1 MKSSETKTLCA
12 SFLLTLFL
20 FAGCC
25 SSNVAEA
32 PSASPAPLAPYGS
45 YTDGLIADITPT
57 GWLAELLDRQ
67 LDGLSGHP
75 EAMDYPYNS
84 PLWAGELKRDS
95 ESRGADWWRY
105 EQTAYYLDGIAR
117 LACITGDETLGS
129 VWQNNLEYVLA
140 HPQAEPAGRLG
151 AAGRSMAWP
160 FAVFFRAL
168 KASYEATGDPRI
180 PEALEKHYLSYS
192 LDELSDHRHVV
203 NVEGMLWTLSLTG
216 NDELLTRARAAWDA
230 ANAELTQA
238 NCLDDKDFHMHGVTM
253 NELLKVP
260 MLLYAYTGE
269 EEYLRAAL
277 NADRKMEAANM
288 LVDGCVSSTE
298 HLAGRDPLA
307 SHETCDIVDYS
318 WTMGYF
324 LETTGDAGWAD
335 RIERC
340 AFNAGLG
347 SITKDF
353 RAMQYFSCPNQF
365 LATGTSDHN
374 AFKYGKTWM
383 QYRPIHETEC
393 CIGNIHRLF
402 PNYVSR
408 MWMTDADGAPVATLY
423 GPCELL
429 LDLGDGLSVKIE
441 EITNYPFGED
451 IDFRFTFYRNGRR
464 SRASHEMAFS
474 YRLPA
479 WCSPDGKAGFRTE
492 RRAWKSGEVFSIH
505 LPMKPVFEDN
515 PVQGR
520 SVVMGPLVYSYSIP
534 SKWEEDT
541 ATYENLAGK
550 QCRNPEFRSWTI
562 TPSAAW
568 NYALK
573 DCSSDEIE
581 IVRRDT
587 DGFPFDEGE
596 SPILLRVKA
605 CTAEGWELKDGQLTP
620 SLPETVT
627 RGEDAVLELSP
638 LGSTVLRLSIFPI
651 AE

>member
-20 FAGCC
+20 LAGCC

-57 GWLAELLDRQ
+57 GWFAELLDRQ

-192 LDELSDHRHVV
+192 PDELSDRRHVV
-203 NVEGMLWTLSLTG
+203 NVEGMLWTWSLTG

-562 TPSAAW
+562 TPSAEW

-573 DCSSDEIE
+573 DCSPDEIE

-596 SPILLRVKA
+596 SPLVLRVKA

-620 SLPETVT
+620 ALPETVT

-638 LGSTVLRLSIFPI
+638 LGSTVLRLSIFPV

>member
-20 FAGCC
+20 LAGCC

-129 VWQNNLEYVLA
+129 VWRNNLEYVLA

-203 NVEGMLWTLSLTG
+203 NVEGMLWTWSLTG

-505 LPMKPVFEDN
+505 LPMKPIFEDN

-573 DCSSDEIE
+573 DCSPDEIE

-596 SPILLRVKA
+596 SPLVLRVKA

-620 SLPETVT
+620 ALPETVT

>member
-20 FAGCC
+20 LAGCC

-57 GWLAELLDRQ
+57 GWFAELLDRQ

-203 NVEGMLWTLSLTG
+203 NVEGMLWTWSLTG
-216 NDELLTRARAAWDA
+216 NDELLTRARAAWDE

-562 TPSAAW
+562 TPSAEW

-573 DCSSDEIE
+573 DCSPDEIE

-620 SLPETVT
+620 ALPETVT

>member
-20 FAGCC
+20 LAGCC

-57 GWLAELLDRQ
+57 GWFAELLDRQ

-203 NVEGMLWTLSLTG
+203 NVEGMLWTWSLTG
-216 NDELLTRARAAWDA
+216 NDELLTLARAAWDA

-408 MWMTDADGAPVATLY
+408 MWMTDVDGAPVATLY

-562 TPSAAW
+562 TPSAEW

-573 DCSSDEIE
+573 DCSPDEIE

-587 DGFPFDEGE
+587 DGFPFDEGQ
-596 SPILLRVKA
+596 SPLVLRVKA

-620 SLPETVT
+620 ALPETVT

>member
-20 FAGCC
+20 LAGCC

-57 GWLAELLDRQ
+57 GWFAELLDRQ

-203 NVEGMLWTLSLTG
+203 NVEGMLWTWSLTG
-216 NDELLTRARAAWDA
+216 NDELLTRARAAWDE

-408 MWMTDADGAPVATLY
+408 MWMTDVDGAPVATLY

-562 TPSAAW
+562 TPSAEW

-573 DCSSDEIE
+573 DCSPDEIE

-596 SPILLRVKA
+596 SPLVLRVKA

-620 SLPETVT
+620 ALPETVT

-638 LGSTVLRLSIFPI
+638 LDSTVLRLSIFPI

>member
-20 FAGCC
+20 LAGCC

-57 GWLAELLDRQ
+57 GWFAELLDRQ

-192 LDELSDHRHVV
+192 PDELSDRRHVV
-203 NVEGMLWTLSLTG
+203 NVEGMLWTWSLTG

-408 MWMTDADGAPVATLY
+408 MWMTDVDGAPVATLY

-562 TPSAAW
+562 TPSAEW

-573 DCSSDEIE
+573 DCSPDEIE

-596 SPILLRVKA
+596 SPLVLRVKA

-620 SLPETVT
+620 ALPETVT

-638 LGSTVLRLSIFPI
+638 LGSTVLRLSIFPV

>member
-20 FAGCC
+20 LAGCC

-57 GWLAELLDRQ
+57 GWFAELLDRQ

-192 LDELSDHRHVV
+192 PDELSDRRHVV
-203 NVEGMLWTLSLTG
+203 NVEGMLWTWSLTG

-562 TPSAAW
+562 TPSAEW

-573 DCSSDEIE
+573 DCSPDEIE

-596 SPILLRVKA
+596 SPLVLRVKA

-620 SLPETVT
+620 ALPETVT

>member
-20 FAGCC
+20 LAGCC

-32 PSASPAPLAPYGS
+32 PSAPPAPLAPYGS

-57 GWLAELLDRQ
+57 GWFAELLDRQ

-129 VWQNNLEYVLA
+129 VWQNHLEYVLA

-203 NVEGMLWTLSLTG
+203 NVEGMLWTWSLTG
-216 NDELLTRARAAWDA
+216 NDELLTRARAAWDE

-562 TPSAAW
+562 TPSAEW

-573 DCSSDEIE
+573 DCSPDEIE

-620 SLPETVT
+620 ALPETVT

>member
-20 FAGCC
+20 LAGCC

-129 VWQNNLEYVLA
+129 VWRNNLEYVLA
-140 HPQAEPAGRLG
+140 HPQEEPAGRLG

-203 NVEGMLWTLSLTG
+203 NVEGMLWTWSLTG

-550 QCRNPEFRSWTI
+550 QCRNHEFRSWTI
-562 TPSAAW
+562 TPSAEW

-573 DCSSDEIE
+573 DCSPDEIE

-620 SLPETVT
+620 ALPETVT

-638 LGSTVLRLSIFPI
+638 LGSTVLRLSIFPVT
-651 AE
+651 E

>member
-20 FAGCC
+20 LAGCC

-57 GWLAELLDRQ
+57 GWFAELLDRQ

-192 LDELSDHRHVV
+192 PDELSDRRHVV
-203 NVEGMLWTLSLTG
+203 NVEGMLWTWSLTG

-441 EITNYPFGED
+441 EITNYTFGED

-562 TPSAAW
+562 TPSAEW

-573 DCSSDEIE
+573 DCSPDEIE

-596 SPILLRVKA
+596 SPLVLRVKA

-620 SLPETVT
+620 ALPETVT

-638 LGSTVLRLSIFPI
+638 LGSTVLRLSIFPV

>member
-20 FAGCC
+20 LAGCC

-57 GWLAELLDRQ
+57 GWFAELLDRQ

-203 NVEGMLWTLSLTG
+203 NVEGMLWTWSLTG

-562 TPSAAW
+562 TPSAEW

-573 DCSSDEIE
+573 DCSPDEIE

-620 SLPETVT
+620 ALPETVT

>member
-1 MKSSETKTLCA
+1 
-12 SFLLTLFL
+12 
-20 FAGCC
+20 
-25 SSNVAEA
+25 
-32 PSASPAPLAPYGS
+32 
-45 YTDGLIADITPT
+45 
-57 GWLAELLDRQ
+57 
-67 LDGLSGHP
+67 
-75 EAMDYPYNS
+75 
-84 PLWAGELKRDS
+84 
-95 ESRGADWWRY
+95 
-105 EQTAYYLDGIAR
+105 
-117 LACITGDETLGS
+117 
-129 VWQNNLEYVLA
+129 
-140 HPQAEPAGRLG
+140 
-151 AAGRSMAWP
+151 MAWP

-192 LDELSDHRHVV
+192 PDELSDRRHVV
-203 NVEGMLWTLSLTG
+203 NVEGMLWTWSLTG

-238 NCLDDKDFHMHGVTM
+238 NCLDDKDFYMHGVTM

-474 YRLPA
+474 YRLPE
-479 WCSPDGKAGFRTE
+479 WCSADGKAGFRTE

-573 DCSSDEIE
+573 DCSPDEIE

-587 DGFPFDEGE
+587 DGFPFDEGQ
-596 SPILLRVKA
+596 SPLVLRVKA

-620 SLPETVT
+620 ALPETVT

>member
-1 MKSSETKTLCA
+1 MKPSETKTLFA
-12 SFLLTLFL
+12 SLILALTLL
-20 FAGCC
+20 SGCC
-25 SSNVAEA
+25 NSGIAEA
-32 PSASPAPLAPYGS
+32 PVASPAPLAPYGS

-67 LDGLSGHP
+67 LNGLSGHP

-117 LACITGDETLGS
+117 LGFITGDGKLRG
-129 VWQNNLEYVLA
+129 VWQENLEYVLA
-140 HPQAEPAGRLG
+140 HPQSEPQGRLG

-180 PEALEKHYLSYS
+180 PEALEKHYLSYAP
-192 LDELSDHRHVV
+192 DELSDRRHVV
-203 NVEGMLWTLSLTG
+203 NVEGMLWTWSLTG

-230 ANAELTQA
+230 SNAELTQA
-238 NCLDDKDFHMHGVTM
+238 NCLDDKDFNMHGVTM

-277 NADRKMEAANM
+277 NADRKMEESNM

-307 SHETCDIVDYS
+307 SHETCDVSDYS

-340 AFNAGLG
+340 VFNAGLG

-353 RAMQYFSCPNQF
+353 RAMQYFPCPNQF
-365 LATGTSDHN
+365 LATGSSDHN

-402 PNYVSR
+402 RKRSPRVRTQCWNS
-408 MWMTDADGAPVATLY
+408 A
-423 GPCELL
+423 LL
-429 LDLGDGLSVKIE
+429 
-441 EITNYPFGED
+441 
-451 IDFRFTFYRNGRR
+451 
-464 SRASHEMAFS
+464 
-474 YRLPA
+474 
-479 WCSPDGKAGFRTE
+479 
-492 RRAWKSGEVFSIH
+492 
-505 LPMKPVFEDN
+505 
-515 PVQGR
+515 
-520 SVVMGPLVYSYSIP
+520 
-534 SKWEEDT
+534 
-541 ATYENLAGK
+541 
-550 QCRNPEFRSWTI
+550 
-562 TPSAAW
+562 AAR
-568 NYALK
+568 
-573 DCSSDEIE
+573 C
-581 IVRRDT
+581 
-587 DGFPFDEGE
+587 
-596 SPILLRVKA
+596 
-605 CTAEGWELKDGQLTP
+605 
-620 SLPETVT
+620 
-627 RGEDAVLELSP
+627 
-638 LGSTVLRLSIFPI
+638 
-651 AE
+651 

>member
-20 FAGCC
+20 LAGCC

-129 VWQNNLEYVLA
+129 VWRNNLEYVLA

-192 LDELSDHRHVV
+192 LDELSDRRHVV
-203 NVEGMLWTLSLTG
+203 NVEGMLWTWSLTG

-492 RRAWKSGEVFSIH
+492 RRAWKSGDVFSIH

-520 SVVMGPLVYSYSIP
+520 SVGMGPLVYSYSIP

-573 DCSSDEIE
+573 DCSPDEIE

-596 SPILLRVKA
+596 SPLVLRVKA

-620 SLPETVT
+620 ALPETVT

>member
-20 FAGCC
+20 LAGCC

-57 GWLAELLDRQ
+57 GWFAELLDRQ

-203 NVEGMLWTLSLTG
+203 NVEGMLWTWSLTG
-216 NDELLTRARAAWDA
+216 NDELLTRARAAWDE

-562 TPSAAW
+562 TPSAEW

-573 DCSSDEIE
+573 DCSPDEIE

-596 SPILLRVKA
+596 SPLVLRVKA

-620 SLPETVT
+620 ALPETVT

>member
-20 FAGCC
+20 LAGCC

-45 YTDGLIADITPT
+45 YTEGLIADITPT

-192 LDELSDHRHVV
+192 PDELSDRRHVV
-203 NVEGMLWTLSLTG
+203 NVEGMLWTWSLTG

-573 DCSSDEIE
+573 DCSPDEIE

-587 DGFPFDEGE
+587 DGFPFDEGQ
-596 SPILLRVKA
+596 SPLVLRVKA

>member
-20 FAGCC
+20 LAGCC

-57 GWLAELLDRQ
+57 GWFAELLDRQ

-203 NVEGMLWTLSLTG
+203 NVEGMLWTWSLTG
-216 NDELLTRARAAWDA
+216 NDELLTRARAAWDE

-562 TPSAAW
+562 TPSAEW

-573 DCSSDEIE
+573 DCSPDEIE

-620 SLPETVT
+620 ALPETVT

-638 LGSTVLRLSIFPI
+638 LGSTVLRLSIFPV

>member
-117 LACITGDETLGS
+117 LACITGDETLGG
-129 VWQNNLEYVLA
+129 VWRNNLEYVLA
-140 HPQAEPAGRLG
+140 HPQEEPAGRLG

-203 NVEGMLWTLSLTG
+203 NVEGMLWTWSLTG

-230 ANAELTQA
+230 ANAELTQD

-492 RRAWKSGEVFSIH
+492 RRAWKSGDVFSIH

-573 DCSSDEIE
+573 DCSPDEIG

-587 DGFPFDEGE
+587 DGFPFDEGQ
-596 SPILLRVKA
+596 SPLVLRVKA

-620 SLPETVT
+620 ALPETVT

>member
-20 FAGCC
+20 LAGCC

-57 GWLAELLDRQ
+57 GWFAELLDRQ

-84 PLWAGELKRDS
+84 PIWAGELKRDS

-203 NVEGMLWTLSLTG
+203 NVEGMLWTWSLTG
-216 NDELLTRARAAWDA
+216 NDELLTRARAAWDE

-562 TPSAAW
+562 TPSAEW

-573 DCSSDEIE
+573 DCSPDEIE

-620 SLPETVT
+620 ALPETVT

>member
-20 FAGCC
+20 LAGCC

-57 GWLAELLDRQ
+57 GWFAELLDRQ

-192 LDELSDHRHVV
+192 PDELSDRRHVV
-203 NVEGMLWTLSLTG
+203 NVEGMLWTWSLTG
-216 NDELLTRARAAWDA
+216 NDELLTRARAAWDE

-408 MWMTDADGAPVATLY
+408 MWMTDVDGAPVATLY

-562 TPSAAW
+562 TPSAEW

-573 DCSSDEIE
+573 DCSPDEIE

-596 SPILLRVKA
+596 SPLVLRVKA

-620 SLPETVT
+620 ALPETVT

>member
-1 MKSSETKTLCA
+1 
-12 SFLLTLFL
+12 
-20 FAGCC
+20 
-25 SSNVAEA
+25 
-32 PSASPAPLAPYGS
+32 
-45 YTDGLIADITPT
+45 
-57 GWLAELLDRQ
+57 
-67 LDGLSGHP
+67 
-75 EAMDYPYNS
+75 
-84 PLWAGELKRDS
+84 
-95 ESRGADWWRY
+95 
-105 EQTAYYLDGIAR
+105 
-117 LACITGDETLGS
+117 
-129 VWQNNLEYVLA
+129 
-140 HPQAEPAGRLG
+140 
-151 AAGRSMAWP
+151 
-160 FAVFFRAL
+160 
-168 KASYEATGDPRI
+168 
-180 PEALEKHYLSYS
+180 
-192 LDELSDHRHVV
+192 
-203 NVEGMLWTLSLTG
+203 
-216 NDELLTRARAAWDA
+216 
-230 ANAELTQA
+230 
-238 NCLDDKDFHMHGVTM
+238 
-253 NELLKVP
+253 

-492 RRAWKSGEVFSIH
+492 RRAWKSGDVFSIH

-562 TPSAAW
+562 TPSAEW

-573 DCSSDEIE
+573 DCSPDEIE

>member
-1 MKSSETKTLCA
+1 MKPSETKTLFA
-12 SFLLTLFL
+12 SLILALTLL
-20 FAGCC
+20 SGCC
-25 SSNVAEA
+25 NSGIAEA
-32 PSASPAPLAPYGS
+32 PVASPAPLAPYGS

-67 LDGLSGHP
+67 LNGLSGHP

-117 LACITGDETLGS
+117 LGFITGDGKLRS
-129 VWQNNLEYVLA
+129 VWQENLEYVLA
-140 HPQAEPAGRLG
+140 HPQAEPQGRLG

-180 PEALEKHYLSYS
+180 PEALEKHYLSYAP
-192 LDELSDHRHVV
+192 DELSDRRHVV
-203 NVEGMLWTLSLTG
+203 NVEGMLWTWSLTG

-230 ANAELTQA
+230 SNAELTQA
-238 NCLDDKDFHMHGVTM
+238 NCLDDKDFNMHGVTM

-277 NADRKMEAANM
+277 NADRKMEEANM

-307 SHETCDIVDYS
+307 SHETCDVSDYS

-340 AFNAGLG
+340 VFNAGLG

-393 CIGNIHRLF
+393 CIGNIHRLYRKRS
-402 PNYVSR
+402 PRVRTQCWNS
-408 MWMTDADGAPVATLY
+408 A
-423 GPCELL
+423 LL
-429 LDLGDGLSVKIE
+429 
-441 EITNYPFGED
+441 
-451 IDFRFTFYRNGRR
+451 
-464 SRASHEMAFS
+464 
-474 YRLPA
+474 
-479 WCSPDGKAGFRTE
+479 
-492 RRAWKSGEVFSIH
+492 
-505 LPMKPVFEDN
+505 
-515 PVQGR
+515 
-520 SVVMGPLVYSYSIP
+520 
-534 SKWEEDT
+534 
-541 ATYENLAGK
+541 
-550 QCRNPEFRSWTI
+550 
-562 TPSAAW
+562 AAR
-568 NYALK
+568 
-573 DCSSDEIE
+573 C
-581 IVRRDT
+581 
-587 DGFPFDEGE
+587 
-596 SPILLRVKA
+596 
-605 CTAEGWELKDGQLTP
+605 
-620 SLPETVT
+620 
-627 RGEDAVLELSP
+627 
-638 LGSTVLRLSIFPI
+638 
-651 AE
+651 

>member
-20 FAGCC
+20 LAGCC

-57 GWLAELLDRQ
+57 GWFAELLDRQ

-192 LDELSDHRHVV
+192 PDELSDRRHVV
-203 NVEGMLWTLSLTG
+203 NVEGMLWTWSLTG
-216 NDELLTRARAAWDA
+216 NDELLTRARAAWDE

-562 TPSAAW
+562 TPSAEW

-573 DCSSDEIE
+573 DCSPDEIE

-596 SPILLRVKA
+596 SPLVLRVKA

-620 SLPETVT
+620 ALPETVT

>member
-20 FAGCC
+20 LAGCC

-57 GWLAELLDRQ
+57 GWFAELLDRQ

-192 LDELSDHRHVV
+192 PDELSDRRHVV
-203 NVEGMLWTLSLTG
+203 NVEGMLWTWSLTG

-562 TPSAAW
+562 TPSAEW

-573 DCSSDEIE
+573 DCSPDEIE

-620 SLPETVT
+620 ALPETVT

>member
-20 FAGCC
+20 LAGCC

-57 GWLAELLDRQ
+57 GWFAELLDRQ

-203 NVEGMLWTLSLTG
+203 NVEGMLWTWSLTG

-562 TPSAAW
+562 TPSAEW

-573 DCSSDEIE
+573 DCSPDEIE

-596 SPILLRVKA
+596 SPLVLRVKA

-620 SLPETVT
+620 ALPETVT

-638 LGSTVLRLSIFPI
+638 LGSTVLRLSIFPV

>member
-20 FAGCC
+20 LAGCC

-45 YTDGLIADITPT
+45 YTEGLIADITPT

-203 NVEGMLWTLSLTG
+203 NVEGMLWTWSLTG

-573 DCSSDEIE
+573 DCSPDEIE

-587 DGFPFDEGE
+587 DGFPFDEGQ
-596 SPILLRVKA
+596 SPLVLRVKA

>member
-20 FAGCC
+20 LAGCC

-57 GWLAELLDRQ
+57 GWFAELLDRQ

-192 LDELSDHRHVV
+192 PDELSDRRHVV
-203 NVEGMLWTLSLTG
+203 NVEGMLWTWSLTG

-451 IDFRFTFYRNGRR
+451 IDFCFTFYRNGRR

-562 TPSAAW
+562 TPSAEW

-573 DCSSDEIE
+573 DCSPDEIE

-596 SPILLRVKA
+596 SPLVLRVKA

-620 SLPETVT
+620 ALPETVT

>member
-20 FAGCC
+20 LAGCC

-57 GWLAELLDRQ
+57 GWFAELLDRQ

-192 LDELSDHRHVV
+192 PDELSDRRHVV
-203 NVEGMLWTLSLTG
+203 NVEGMLWTWSLTG

-562 TPSAAW
+562 TPSAEW

-573 DCSSDEIE
+573 DCSPDEIE

-596 SPILLRVKA
+596 SPLVLRVKA

-620 SLPETVT
+620 ALPETVT

-638 LGSTVLRLSIFPI
+638 LGSIVLRLSIFPV

>member
-20 FAGCC
+20 LAGCC

-57 GWLAELLDRQ
+57 GWFAELLDRQ

-203 NVEGMLWTLSLTG
+203 NVEGMLWTWSLTG
-216 NDELLTRARAAWDA
+216 NDELLTRARAAWDE

-534 SKWEEDT
+534 SKCEEDT

-562 TPSAAW
+562 TPSAEW

-573 DCSSDEIE
+573 DCSPDEIE

-620 SLPETVT
+620 ALPETVT

>member
-20 FAGCC
+20 LAGCC

-57 GWLAELLDRQ
+57 GWFAELLDRQ

-192 LDELSDHRHVV
+192 PDELSDRRHVV
-203 NVEGMLWTLSLTG
+203 NVEGMLWTWSLTG
-216 NDELLTRARAAWDA
+216 NDELLTRARAAWDE

-562 TPSAAW
+562 TPSAEW

-573 DCSSDEIE
+573 DCSPDEIE

-620 SLPETVT
+620 ALPETVT

-638 LGSTVLRLSIFPI
+638 LGSTVLRLSIFPV

>member
-20 FAGCC
+20 LAGCC

-203 NVEGMLWTLSLTG
+203 NVEGMLWTWSLTG

-474 YRLPA
+474 YRLPE
-479 WCSPDGKAGFRTE
+479 WCSADGKASFRTE
-492 RRAWKSGEVFSIH
+492 RRAWKSGDVFSIH

-573 DCSSDEIE
+573 DCSPDEIE

-587 DGFPFDEGE
+587 DGFPFDEGQ
-596 SPILLRVKA
+596 SPLLLRVKA

-620 SLPETVT
+620 ALPETVT

>member
-20 FAGCC
+20 LAGCC

-57 GWLAELLDRQ
+57 GWFAELLDRQ

-203 NVEGMLWTLSLTG
+203 NVEGMLWTWSLTG
-216 NDELLTRARAAWDA
+216 NDELLTRARAAWDE

-451 IDFRFTFYRNGRR
+451 IDFCFTFYRNGRR

-562 TPSAAW
+562 TPSAEW

-573 DCSSDEIE
+573 DCSPDEIE

-596 SPILLRVKA
+596 SPLVLRVKA

-620 SLPETVT
+620 ALPETVT

>member
-117 LACITGDETLGS
+117 LACITGDETLGG
-129 VWQNNLEYVLA
+129 VWRNNLDYVLA
-140 HPQAEPAGRLG
+140 HPQEEPAGRLG

-203 NVEGMLWTLSLTG
+203 NVEGMLWTWSLTG

-230 ANAELTQA
+230 ANAELTQD

-492 RRAWKSGEVFSIH
+492 RRAWKSGDVFSIH

-573 DCSSDEIE
+573 DCSPDEIG

-587 DGFPFDEGE
+587 DGFPFDEGQ
-596 SPILLRVKA
+596 SPLVLRVKA

-620 SLPETVT
+620 ALPETVT

>member
-1 MKSSETKTLCA
+1 MKSYETKTLCA

-20 FAGCC
+20 LAGCC

-129 VWQNNLEYVLA
+129 VWRNNLEYVLA

-203 NVEGMLWTLSLTG
+203 NVEGMLWTWSLTG

-230 ANAELTQA
+230 ANDELTQA

-492 RRAWKSGEVFSIH
+492 RRAWKSGDVFSIH

-573 DCSSDEIE
+573 DCSPDEIE

-620 SLPETVT
+620 ALPETVT

>member
-1 MKSSETKTLCA
+1 MKPSETKTLFA
-12 SFLLTLFL
+12 SLILALTLL
-20 FAGCC
+20 SGCC
-25 SSNVAEA
+25 NSGIAEA
-32 PSASPAPLAPYGS
+32 PVASPAPLAPYGS

-67 LDGLSGHP
+67 LNGLSGHP

-117 LACITGDETLGS
+117 LGCITGDGKLRS
-129 VWQNNLEYVLA
+129 VWQENLEYVLA
-140 HPQAEPAGRLG
+140 NPQSEPQGRLG

-180 PEALEKHYLSYS
+180 PEALEKHYLSYAP
-192 LDELSDHRHVV
+192 DELSDRRHVV
-203 NVEGMLWTLSLTG
+203 NVEGMLWTWSLTG
-216 NDELLTRARAAWDA
+216 NDELLTRACAAWDA
-230 ANAELTQA
+230 SNAELTQA
-238 NCLDDKDFHMHGVTM
+238 NCLDDKDFNMHGVTM

-277 NADRKMEAANM
+277 NADRKMEESNM

-307 SHETCDIVDYS
+307 SHETCDVSDYS

-340 AFNAGLG
+340 VFNAGLG

-402 PNYVSR
+402 RKRSPRVRTQCWNS
-408 MWMTDADGAPVATLY
+408 A
-423 GPCELL
+423 LL
-429 LDLGDGLSVKIE
+429 
-441 EITNYPFGED
+441 
-451 IDFRFTFYRNGRR
+451 
-464 SRASHEMAFS
+464 
-474 YRLPA
+474 
-479 WCSPDGKAGFRTE
+479 
-492 RRAWKSGEVFSIH
+492 
-505 LPMKPVFEDN
+505 
-515 PVQGR
+515 
-520 SVVMGPLVYSYSIP
+520 
-534 SKWEEDT
+534 
-541 ATYENLAGK
+541 
-550 QCRNPEFRSWTI
+550 
-562 TPSAAW
+562 AAR
-568 NYALK
+568 
-573 DCSSDEIE
+573 C
-581 IVRRDT
+581 
-587 DGFPFDEGE
+587 
-596 SPILLRVKA
+596 
-605 CTAEGWELKDGQLTP
+605 
-620 SLPETVT
+620 
-627 RGEDAVLELSP
+627 
-638 LGSTVLRLSIFPI
+638 
-651 AE
+651 

>member
-20 FAGCC
+20 LAGCC

-57 GWLAELLDRQ
+57 GWFAELLDRQ

-203 NVEGMLWTLSLTG
+203 NVEGMLWTWSLTG

-492 RRAWKSGEVFSIH
+492 RRAWKSGDVFSIH

-562 TPSAAW
+562 TPSAEW

-573 DCSSDEIE
+573 DCSPDEIE

-596 SPILLRVKA
+596 SPLVLRVKA

-620 SLPETVT
+620 ALPETVT

>member
-20 FAGCC
+20 LAGCC

-117 LACITGDETLGS
+117 LACITGDETLGG

-203 NVEGMLWTLSLTG
+203 NVEGMLWTWSLTG

-324 LETTGDAGWAD
+324 LETTGDADWAD

-408 MWMTDADGAPVATLY
+408 MWMTDVDGAPVATLY

-492 RRAWKSGEVFSIH
+492 RRAWKSGDVFSIH

-573 DCSSDEIE
+573 DCSPDEIE

-620 SLPETVT
+620 ALPETVT

>member
-20 FAGCC
+20 LAGCC

-57 GWLAELLDRQ
+57 GWFAELLDRQ

-203 NVEGMLWTLSLTG
+203 NVEGMLWTWSLTG
-216 NDELLTRARAAWDA
+216 NDELLTRARAAWDE

-479 WCSPDGKAGFRTE
+479 WCSPDGKAGFHTE

-562 TPSAAW
+562 TPSAEW

-573 DCSSDEIE
+573 DCSPDEIE

-620 SLPETVT
+620 ALPETVT